1 MRYRNPI
8 RLIVGPLYGLLW
20 LGIIIIYLATG
31 AQFWI
36 LFLIGAFLSICLSVL
51 VRLITAG
58 IIGAG
63 LFGAASMLSNQQ
75 RQQPYQGYQPPY
87 QGYQP
92 PPAGQVPYQQGY
104 PPQQPYQEGGQP
116 QYYQPP
122 AQYQPPQTPYEQ
134 PQVQYPGEMPPPT
147 QG

>member
-8 RLIVGPLYGLLW
+8 RRIVAPLYCLLW
-20 LGIIIIYLATG
+20 LGIVIIYLATG

-36 LFLIGAFLSICLSVL
+36 LFLIGAFLSILLSVL
-51 VRLITAG
+51 VRLITVG

-63 LFGAASMLSNQQ
+63 LFGAASMLSN
-75 RQQPYQGYQPPY
+75 RQQQPPY

-92 PPAGQVPYQQGY
+92 PPTGQVPYQQGY
-104 PPQQPYQEGGQP
+104 QPQQPYQEGGQP
-116 QYYQPP
+116 YYQPP
-122 AQYQPPQTPYEQ
+122 AAQYQPPQAPYEQ
-134 PQVQYPGEMPPPT
+134 PQAQYPGEMPPPT